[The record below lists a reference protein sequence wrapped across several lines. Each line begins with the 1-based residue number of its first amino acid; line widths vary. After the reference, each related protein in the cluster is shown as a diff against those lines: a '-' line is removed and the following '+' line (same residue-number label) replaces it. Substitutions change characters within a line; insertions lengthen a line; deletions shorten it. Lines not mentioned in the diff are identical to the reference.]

1 MTRYFFDI
9 VGHGR
14 SQLDYKGRVL
24 PTPES
29 AHDAA
34 ETMAFDLAVTSE
46 SETIGWAVNVSNTE
60 GQKLFSIPVQAS
72 YLAAA

>member
-14 SQLDYKGRVL
+14 SQLDYQGRVL
-24 PTPES
+24 PTAES

-34 ETMAFDLAVTSE
+34 ETMAFDLAVRSE
-46 SETIGWAVNVSNTE
+46 NETIGCPTPR
-60 GQKLFSIPVQAS
+60 GKS
-72 YLAAA
+72 YSR

>member
-14 SQLDYKGRVL
+14 SQLDYTGRVL

-29 AHDAA
+29 ANDAA

-60 GQKLFSIPVQAS
+60 GQKLFSIPVHGS

>member
-14 SQLDYKGRVL
+14 SQLDYQGRVL
-24 PTPES
+24 PTAES

-34 ETMAFDLAVTSE
+34 ETMAFNLAVRSE
-46 SETIGWAVNVSNTE
+46 NETIGWTVNVSNTE

-72 YLAAA
+72 CLAAA